1 MKGRSKFVSVGI
13 ICVPDFAG
21 PALWPG
27 FQSVRGFLHTLPRGN
42 DARGLL
48 APALGLLSFLAAG
61 VAAAETMGPP
71 PPPETWTA
79 AEVEAGRAECGKRL
93 SGLYVLS
100 EALGPI
106 KEGMCGTPAPLRL
119 KGFEYGAEPALAF
132 EPAPVVS
139 CKLAE
144 ALHRWAVD
152 AVQPEAKTHLQT
164 RIVGMTTVSSYNCRS
179 RYGDQNQR
187 LSEHA
192 FVNALDISEFVTEKG
207 ERIAILDSWSAGD
220 ERSAFLHAIHAGACR
235 VFGTALGPEAN
246 EAHKNHFHLDMK
258 ERRQPLCDFT
268 PEQLRAKEDAKKKA
282 PAPEQAAAPGS
293 GGKAAPTAR

>member
-1 MKGRSKFVSVGI
+1 
-13 ICVPDFAG
+13 
-21 PALWPG
+21 
-27 FQSVRGFLHTLPRGN
+27 
-42 DARGLL
+42 
-48 APALGLLSFLAAG
+48 
-61 VAAAETMGPP
+61 MGPP

-93 SGLYVLS
+93 SGLHVLS

-192 FVNALDISEFVTEKG
+192 FVNALDISEFVSRRKASVSPFWTSG
-207 ERIAILDSWSAGD
+207 TPAMSAPPFCTQSMLTPAGF
-220 ERSAFLHAIHAGACR
+220 SAPR
-235 VFGTALGPEAN
+235 LG
-246 EAHKNHFHLDMK
+246 
-258 ERRQPLCDFT
+258 RRRTRPIRT
-268 PEQLRAKEDAKKKA
+268 T
-282 PAPEQAAAPGS
+282 S
-293 GGKAAPTAR
+293 ISI

>member
-1 MKGRSKFVSVGI
+1 MDSRLRGTL
-13 ICVPDFAG
+13 AL
-21 PALWPG
+21 ALWILLIPG
-27 FQSVRGFLHTLPRGN
+27 G
-42 DARGLL
+42 A
-48 APALGLLSFLAAG
+48 AAG
-61 VAAAETMGPP
+61 GAPEPMGPP
-71 PPPETWTA
+71 PPPEKWTA
-79 AEVEAGRAECGKRL
+79 AEIEAGRAECGKRL
-93 SGLYVLS
+93 SGLHVLS

-106 KEGMCGTPAPLRL
+106 KEGMCGSPAPLRL

-207 ERIAILDSWSAGD
+207 ERIAILDSWNAGD

-246 EAHKNHFHLDMK
+246 ESHKNHFHLDMK

-268 PEQLRAKEDAKKKA
+268 PEQFKAKEDAKKKA
-282 PAPEQAAAPGS
+282 PAPEQAAAAGS
-293 GGKAAPTAR
+293 AGKAAPAAR